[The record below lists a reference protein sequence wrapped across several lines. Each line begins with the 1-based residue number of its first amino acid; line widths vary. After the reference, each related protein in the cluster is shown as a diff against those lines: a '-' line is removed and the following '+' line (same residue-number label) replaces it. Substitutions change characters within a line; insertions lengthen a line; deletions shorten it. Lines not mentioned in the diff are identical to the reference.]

1 MTGKKPSSRNGRLR
15 ESSAG
20 ADGGHAA
27 FLPVSRGDMESRGW
41 GELDFLFV
49 SGDAYVDRSKPH
61 KQSAESKGK
70 GRLEVQGLG

>member
-49 SGDAYVDRSKPH
+49 SGDAYVDHPSFAAALICRSEE
-61 KQSAESKGK
+61 Q
-70 GRLEVQGLG
+70 RLNSSH